1 MDTQDRI
8 AQWEK
13 MTREAPDEMA
23 WFSLGNAY
31 QEAGRLADA
40 GGAFAQA
47 IELNPG
53 MSRAYQLHGQVLIEL
68 DCKEEAA
75 QVLSKGYVT
84 AVERGDMMPR
94 DAIGSLLEGIGQP
107 IPKVESKETQAVN
120 ISEDTILDRRTGQPG
135 SRMIEPPM
143 RGPVGAV
150 IQDHYSQETWREWI
164 LQGTKVINEL
174 RLDFSNVEHQKAY
187 ERQMVEWLQISDQEI
202 EQYAKQEA

>member
-1 MDTQDRI
+1 MDTKDRI

-13 MTREAPDEMA
+13 MTQEAPDEMA

-40 GGAFAQA
+40 AGAFAQA
-47 IELNPG
+47 IELSPG
-53 MSRAYQLHGQVLIEL
+53 MSRAYQLHGQVLIDL
-68 DCKEEAA
+68 DRKEEAA
-75 QVLSKGYVT
+75 QVLSKGYVA
-84 AVERGDMMPR
+84 AVDRGDMMPR
-94 DAIGSLLEGIGQP
+94 DAIGSLLEGMGQP
-107 IPKVESKETQAVN
+107 IPKVEIKETQAVE
-120 ISEDTILDRRTGQPG
+120 ISGDTIIDRRTGQPG
-135 SRMIEPPM
+135 SRMAEPPM

-202 EQYAKQEA
+202 EQYTKQEA